1 MGYDRNAFRNV
12 LKPILEQHLV
22 DLLSQLTNKIT
33 HDLIHNGPP
42 DTVFRRKP
50 KVVQA
55 ILDQIQSDL
64 DTAITSDHMDTF
76 CDALFDILDSRR
88 QGSVTVPQMR
98 GLRVIADTPRH
109 TKRELVTALFATF
122 LDVDG
127 HDRVSQQDVLQFAD
141 RVTEFGFVVLRV
153 RLKLLGTLG
162 RTVIGQVVTRVF
174 DHFVKGESGLTQNRL
189 EQLKMLGP
197 ETIEREFELAFEK
210 ALGLPM

>member
-127 HDRVSQQDVLQFAD
+127 HDRVSQQVNA
-141 RVTEFGFVVLRV
+141 
-153 RLKLLGTLG
+153 RL
-162 RTVIGQVVTRVF
+162 
-174 DHFVKGESGLTQNRL
+174 HATQ
-189 EQLKMLGP
+189 
-197 ETIEREFELAFEK
+197 TH
-210 ALGLPM
+210 